1 MLIQLKSPPPPDAQ
15 SEGEASRY
23 LTNQPISMGT
33 TATGMQPEELFD
45 VHKLRSLR
53 SSSEAVRQERAGDKS
68 GLGHQGKSMTRNL
81 SLSSLLTKVGV
92 KDLEKGGQEEQEAV
106 VGVGLSRY
114 IVTYI
119 LLTMQKTAH
128 RSWRMWLRLRPWH
141 SHTAKILHTCGNTNT
156 MDE

>member
-23 LTNQPISMGT
+23 LTNQQSSMST

-68 GLGHQGKSMTRNL
+68 CHQGKSMTRNL

-114 IVTYI
+114 IATYI

-141 SHTAKILHTCGNTNT
+141 SHTAKILHTCGNTYT

>member
-23 LTNQPISMGT
+23 LTNQPISMST

-81 SLSSLLTKVGV
+81 SLSSLLTKGGV

-106 VGVGLSRY
+106 VDVGLSR
-114 IVTYI
+114 YI

-128 RSWRMWLRLRPWH
+128 RSWRLWLRLQPWH
-141 SHTAKILHTCGNTNT
+141 SHTAKILHTCGKTYT
-156 MDE
+156 MDD

>member
-1 MLIQLKSPPPPDAQ
+1 MS
-15 SEGEASRY
+15 
-23 LTNQPISMGT
+23 T

-68 GLGHQGKSMTRNL
+68 CHQGKSMTRNL

-114 IVTYI
+114 I

-128 RSWRMWLRLRPWH
+128 RSWRMWASFLAYVAASATLALTY
-141 SHTAKILHTCGNTNT
+141 S
-156 MDE
+156 

>member
-15 SEGEASRY
+15 SEGEASRS
-23 LTNQPISMGT
+23 LTNQQSSMST

-68 GLGHQGKSMTRNL
+68 CHQGKSMTRNL
-81 SLSSLLTKVGV
+81 SLSSLLTKGGV

-106 VGVGLSRY
+106 VGVGLSR
-114 IVTYI
+114 YI

>member
-1 MLIQLKSPPPPDAQ
+1 MS
-15 SEGEASRY
+15 
-23 LTNQPISMGT
+23 T

-68 GLGHQGKSMTRNL
+68 CHQGKSMTRNL
-81 SLSSLLTKVGV
+81 SLSSLLTKGGV

-114 IVTYI
+114 IATYI

-141 SHTAKILHTCGNTNT
+141 SHTAKILHTCGNTYT

>member
-81 SLSSLLTKVGV
+81 SLSSLLTKGGV
-92 KDLEKGGQEEQEAV
+92 KDLEKGGQEEQDAV
-106 VGVGLSRY
+106 VDVGLSR
-114 IVTYI
+114 YI

-128 RSWRMWLRLRPWH
+128 RSWRLWLRLQPWH
-141 SHTAKILHTCGNTNT
+141 SHTAKILHTCGKTYT
-156 MDE
+156 MDD